1 MSVIERR
8 LSAVAIVSSI
18 AYSVNSSITYKLKAA
33 IKIHRS
39 TINIRRLVIKIHR
52 STINIRRTAI

>member
-33 IKIHRS
+33 ITIHRHALPL
-39 TINIRRLVIKIHR
+39 IGVLLIFIDVK
-52 STINIRRTAI
+52 